1 MPVVYISV
9 RRSDVADHRVAR
21 RYATNG
27 INKEV
32 SESARKRDFGAE
44 AKLGTGA
51 RGDWPSPGSGRLT
64 HTELGATG
72 PRRVAS
78 SAPCDHPRVTL
89 PATPSPTVATRIHAD
104 REGRTLRVEWQDGHV
119 TVHDFTALR
128 WLCPC
133 AYCRG
138 EAGMPG
144 WLDTAPTLTPEQTRL
159 VDIVL
164 VGNYAV
170 APSWGD
176 GHHTGYYTFALLRDR
191 CPCAECSARRSS
203 REPAMTQEARHAKE
217 HQP

>member
-1 MPVVYISV
+1 VWQTIGSSVVMQPTASTKRCPSRRASV
-9 RRSDVADHRVAR
+9 TLAR
-21 RYATNG
+21 ERN
-27 INKEV
+27 
-32 SESARKRDFGAE
+32 FGAE
-44 AKLGTGA
+44 AALGTA
-51 RGDWPSPGSGRLT
+51 C
-64 HTELGATG
+64 TG
-72 PRRVAS
+72 PGWPTTRVRGMGPGRPTSRATRG
-78 SAPCDHPRVTL
+78 APCDHLRVTL

-159 VDIVL
+159 VDIAL